1 LTLVCRRS
9 KVCVRSARWMAL
21 PAALTS
27 SRIASVSSSL
37 QKNSP
42 MSDTTPLP
50 FPPHYDP
57 IQTVAAEYP
66 GTAPQALFA
75 PAMAW
80 QQAHSLRPAA
90 DDARR
95 AHLLVIDMQ
104 VDFCFPSGALYVAGR
119 SGTGGTDALRR
130 TVEFMYRYMPW
141 ISEITCTLDSHVP
154 GQVFFPGAHL
164 TEDGA
169 PVAPHTVIT
178 AADYRAGRYRPNP
191 ALAAQLGVTTE
202 WLTHQVTDYCTRL
215 EATGKYALYVWPY
228 HCLVGTAGHRLAG
241 VLADACLFHAF
252 ARGAA
257 NAPVLKGDSP
267 LTENYSVFAPE
278 VTTCWDGQPMPGAVR
293 HEALLKRLLT
303 ADVILVAGLASSHC
317 VAASVADLLAFVQE
331 HNPYLAHRIVLL
343 RDAMA
348 PVVVPGADFTD
359 AAEQAL
365 ASFEAAGARV
375 LTTDDPVEAW
385 WG

>member
-1 LTLVCRRS
+1 
-9 KVCVRSARWMAL
+9 
-21 PAALTS
+21 
-27 SRIASVSSSL
+27 
-37 QKNSP
+37 
-42 MSDTTPLP
+42 MSDATPLP
-50 FPPHYDP
+50 FPIHYDP
-57 IQTVAAEYP
+57 GQTVTAEYL
-66 GTAPQALFA
+66 GSAPQALFMA
-75 PAMAW
+75 ATAW
-80 QQAHSLRPAA
+80 QHDHHLRPADA
-90 DDARR
+90 DARR

-130 TVEFMYRYMPW
+130 TVEFIYRYLPW

-154 GQVFFPGAHL
+154 YQVFFPSAHL
-164 TEDGA
+164 TEDGV

-178 AADYRAGRYRPNP
+178 AADYRAGRYHPNP
-191 ALAAQLGVTTE
+191 AFATQLGVTPE
-202 WLTHQVTDYCTRL
+202 WLRQQFMDYCARL
-215 EATGKYALYVWPY
+215 EATGKYALHVWPY
-228 HCLVGTAGHRLAG
+228 HCLVGTTGHRLAG
-241 VLADACLFHAF
+241 ALADACLFHAF
-252 ARGAA
+252 ARRAA

-278 VTTCWDGQPMPGAVR
+278 VTTCWDGQPIPGATR
-293 HEALLKRLLT
+293 HEGLLQRLLT

-317 VAASVADLLAFVQE
+317 VAASVADLLAFVHE

-365 ASFEAAGARV
+365 TSFEASGARI
-375 LTTDDPVEAW
+375 LTTTDPVEAW
-385 WG
+385 WE

>member
-1 LTLVCRRS
+1 
-9 KVCVRSARWMAL
+9 
-21 PAALTS
+21 
-27 SRIASVSSSL
+27 
-37 QKNSP
+37 
-42 MSDTTPLP
+42 
-50 FPPHYDP
+50 
-57 IQTVAAEYP
+57 
-66 GTAPQALFA
+66 
-75 PAMAW
+75 
-80 QQAHSLRPAA
+80 
-90 DDARR
+90 
-95 AHLLVIDMQ
+95 
-104 VDFCFPSGALYVAGR
+104 
-119 SGTGGTDALRR
+119 
-130 TVEFMYRYMPW
+130 MYRYLPW

-154 GQVFFPGAHL
+154 VPGVFSRRPSDRRQHAGGSPHGHHGRRLPRRPLPPQSGPGS
-164 TEDGA
+164 
-169 PVAPHTVIT
+169 
-178 AADYRAGRYRPNP
+178 
-191 ALAAQLGVTTE
+191 AQLGVTTE